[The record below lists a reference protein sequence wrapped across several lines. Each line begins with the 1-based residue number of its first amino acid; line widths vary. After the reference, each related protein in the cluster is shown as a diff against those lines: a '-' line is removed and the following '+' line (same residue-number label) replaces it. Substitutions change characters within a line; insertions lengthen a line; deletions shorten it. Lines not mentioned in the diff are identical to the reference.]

1 MSYEE
6 KYPNMSDSERSS
18 LFRDEEE
25 EEPTLAHRMARKSWS
40 EIAKTNVINF
50 DFENI
55 MHRRTKRRYLYTLTI
70 FNALCGATW
79 IGAMI
84 WGCGLTTQSHVFIL
98 TNLHGLFS
106 FILVICFRGNLSSK
120 EKNLMMVVIVGLMC
134 LIFDPYS
141 YRVDMVNKHGHHKN
155 AFAVDF
161 MLILSNIPAIL
172 YFSFNKMLMKD
183 RIIPHLFF
191 VNLFMMIIFI
201 IMAVLYDNA

>member
-1 MSYEE
+1 MSE
-6 KYPNMSDSERSS
+6 SERSS
-18 LFRDEEE
+18 MYRTFEQEEA
-25 EEPTLAHRMARKSWS
+25 TLAHRMARKSWS

-55 MHRRTKRRYLYTLTI
+55 IYIRTKNRYLYTLTI
-70 FNALCGATW
+70 LAAICGSIW

-106 FILVICFRGNLSSK
+106 YILVICFRGHMSQV
-120 EKNLMMVVIVGLMC
+120 ERTLMTVVIVGLIC
-134 LIFDPYS
+134 IIFDPFS
-141 YRVDMVNKHGHHKN
+141 YRYDMVNKHGFHKN

-161 MLILSNIPAIL
+161 MLILSNFPAMM

-191 VNLFMMIIFI
+191 VNLIMMIIFI
-201 IMAVLYDNA
+201 IMAVLYDDA